1 MSGWVS
7 RFRRDV
13 NSQTKY
19 LQRLRPPKSMSTKSG
34 IFVGSGDSYACA
46 LLMEYLSNHRMIAYH
61 PSDIL
66 NCPQVL
72 LDHEIF
78 FISAS
83 GRTRSNIEAAQIAR
97 KFGVKTTAVT
107 VCYKSPL
114 EEVCNETLHLNYLHN
129 PRSSNTG
136 ILEFTAT
143 VIYCM
148 ALIGISI
155 NLNIAGK
162 IFKNAYEQ
170 VNLCGQNL
178 PTRFQSILFLGN
190 GMSYP
195 LANYGALKMH
205 ELFGFRSF
213 GYLLDDYYHAP
224 IFSLK
229 KPDCVFVLD
238 NEKSKNSLSANF
250 HNKLRKTH
258 ALSFHFQPEVGRS
271 PFEKILFSIFVI
283 QILGLILAEKLK
295 IDKPYYLSRKR
306 ILKLSSS
313 LIY

>member
-1 MSGWVS
+1 MSGWVNQ
-7 RFRRDV
+7 FRRDV
-13 NSQTKY
+13 NSQTNY
-19 LQRLRPPKSMSTKSG
+19 LQGLRLPKSTGTKSG
-34 IFVGSGDSYACA
+34 LFVGSGDSYVCA
-46 LLMEYLSNHRMIAYH
+46 LLMEYLSKHRMLAYH

-66 NCPQVL
+66 YCPQVL
-72 LDHEIF
+72 LDREIF

-83 GRTRSNIEAAQIAR
+83 GRTRSNIEVAQIAR
-97 KFGVKTTAVT
+97 KCGVKTTAVT
-107 VCYKSPL
+107 ARHKSPL
-114 EEVCNETLHLNYLHN
+114 EEVCNETLNLGYLHN

-143 VIYCM
+143 VICCM

-155 NLNIAGK
+155 NLNILGK
-162 IFKNAYEQ
+162 IFKNACEQ
-170 VNLCGQNL
+170 VNLCGPTL
-178 PTRFQSILFLGN
+178 PTRFQAILFLGN
-190 GMSYP
+190 DISYP

-229 KPDCVFVLD
+229 KPDCIFILD
-238 NEKSKNSLSANF
+238 SEKSRNSMSAKF
-250 HNKLRKTH
+250 HSKLKITH
-258 ALSFHFQPEVGRS
+258 ALSYRFQPKLGRS
-271 PFEKILFSIFVI
+271 YFEKILFSVFVI
-283 QILGLILAEKLK
+283 QILGLFMAEKFG
-295 IDKPYYLSRKR
+295 IDKPYYLSRKK